1 MRTLEDYK
9 ELLASGKEFKEMV
22 RMTQHDEKTDEDI
35 LLLNSDS
42 RVFAVVPRSEVE
54 LYNYRSTLTTFV
66 GKNYVFVV
74 KEIDEENN
82 RVICSRKSVLQNRLD
97 ELVYRMENGEEVEAK
112 IVKFVR
118 FGAYLRYKGGVS
130 MLLQNK
136 DFSEDLATVEE
147 VHELGDTIKVKLR
160 RVTEGASGGRIIVEA
175 SEKHKLDSVFTLDE
189 FEPNQ
194 VTLGEIRGIKPFGV
208 FVKIGP
214 GVDALCTMPD
224 FEIETSQRVL
234 FRITQVNKE
243 LGRVRGKIV
252 RLVNESDEEDE
263 EFE

>member
-1 MRTLEDYK
+1 MRTLEDYRK
-9 ELLASGKEFKEMV
+9 LLESGKEFKELV
-22 RMTQHDEKTDEDI
+22 RLTQHDEKTDEDI

-42 RVFAVVPRSEVE
+42 KIFVVVPRSEVE
-54 LYNYRSTLTTFV
+54 LFNYRGTLTTFV
-66 GKNYVFVV
+66 GRKLVFVV

-82 RVICSRKSVLQNRLD
+82 RIICSRRAVLQNRLE
-97 ELVYRMENGEEVEAK
+97 ELAYRMENGETVKAK

-118 FGAYLRYKGGVS
+118 FGAYLRYKGVS

-136 DFSEDLATVEE
+136 DFSEDLQTVEE
-147 VHELGDTIKVKLR
+147 VHDLGDTIEVKLR
-160 RVTEGASGGRIIVEA
+160 RVTEGGRLIVEA
-175 SEKHKLDSVFTLDE
+175 VEKHKLDSVFTLDE

-214 GVDALCTMPD
+214 GLDALCPMPD

-252 RLVNESDEEDE
+252 RLVNHDDEEDE
-263 EFE
+263 IF

>member
-9 ELLASGKEFKEMV
+9 KLLESGKEFKELV
-22 RMTQHDEKTDEDI
+22 RLTQHDEKTGEDI

-42 RVFAVVPRSEVE
+42 RVFVVVPRSEVE
-54 LYNYRSTLTTFV
+54 LYDYRGTLTNFV
-66 GKNYVFVV
+66 GKNYVFRV

-82 RVICSRKSVLQNRLD
+82 RVICSRKEVLQNRLD
-97 ELVYRMENGEEVEAK
+97 ELAYRMESGETVEAK

-118 FGAYLRYKGGVS
+118 FGAYLRYKGVS

-136 DFSEDLATVEE
+136 DFSEDLQTVEE
-147 VHELGDTIKVKLR
+147 VHNLGDTIEVKLR
-160 RVTEGASGGRIIVEA
+160 RVTDGGRLIVEA
-175 SEKHKLDSVFTLDE
+175 AKKHKLDSVFTLDE

-214 GVDALCTMPD
+214 GLDALCPMPD

-234 FRITQVNKE
+234 FRITQVNRE

-252 RLVNESDEEDE
+252 RLVNEDDEEDE
-263 EFE
+263 DI

>member
-1 MRTLEDYK
+1 MKTLEDYQK
-9 ELLASGKEFKEMV
+9 LLETGQEFKELV
-22 RMTQHDEKTDEDI
+22 RLTQHDEKTGEDI

-42 RVFAVVPRSEVE
+42 RIFVIVPRSEVE
-54 LYNYRSTLTTFV
+54 LYDYTGTLTNFI

-82 RVICSRKSVLQNRLD
+82 RVICSRKVVLQNRLE
-97 ELVYRMENGEEVEAK
+97 ELAYRMEKGETVKAK

-118 FGAYLRYKGGVS
+118 FGAYLRYKGVS

-136 DFSEDLATVEE
+136 DFSEDLVTVEE
-147 VHELGDTIKVKLR
+147 VYKVGDEIEVKLR
-160 RVTEGASGGRIIVEA
+160 RVTEGGRLIVEA
-175 SEKHKLDSVFTLDE
+175 AQKHKLDSVFTVDE

-194 VTLGEIRGIKPFGV
+194 VTLGEIRGVKPFGI

-214 GVDALCTMPD
+214 GLDALSPTPD
-224 FEIETSQRVL
+224 FEVEVGQRVL
-234 FRITQVNKE
+234 FRITQVNQE

-252 RLVNESDEEDE
+252 RPINAEEDE
-263 EFE
+263 EEL